1 MRYADLIKGFL
12 LVALLPVMTAC
23 GNDDEILSQSE
34 SKQSMQIN
42 ITRATENGDNLAWT
56 NDDKVGLSIKGFNET
71 TATNHTLTYNNGSWS
86 ASPAIGK
93 KKLPA
98 TVEAWYP
105 STASASEFSF
115 EHDYNEQMINY
126 KGLPVVIIGTV
137 NQSTA
142 QDLAKS
148 DWMTSDKTNMP
159 SPSFDINMQHRLCK
173 VTVNIQSS
181 ETAEEVIFF
190 SCLTN
195 TPTGATSVNP
205 NFVGITP
212 LKSDKGNTYTAIVSA
227 FYYNGDS
234 GFLSLMKVKMG
245 KTESLVNLPR
255 NIGMQGSLS
264 AGNAYTFNLTVNSTN
279 SIGTRTA
286 GTSDCELELVSVTRM
301 NNN

>member
-23 GNDDEILSQSE
+23 SNDDEILSQSE

-56 NDDKVGLSIKGFNET
+56 NDDMVGLSIKGFNET

-86 ASPAIGK
+86 ANPNIGK

-115 EHDYNEQMINY
+115 KHDSKAQAFNDI
-126 KGLPVVIIGTV
+126 VIIGTV

-142 QDLAKS
+142 QKLAES

-190 SCLTN
+190 SCSSN
-195 TPTGATSVNP
+195 TPTGVTSVNP
-205 NFVGITP
+205 HFVGITP
-212 LKSDKGNTYTAIVSA
+212 LKSGKGNTYTAIVSA
-227 FYYNGDS
+227 FYYNGEL
-234 GFLSLMKVKMG
+234 GNLSLMNVKMG
-245 KTESLVNLPR
+245 KTAKLVNLPR